1 LSPYA
6 PSTPKRHSVP
16 YTTPF
21 RSRRKQATGHCEDSP
36 GHGTAQMVDALP
48 DSRVVQVVVIVAIYL
63 SGVYGGYFAAAQGIL
78 IIGILGILL
87 PDTLQRLN
95 GTKIVLALVVNVVA
109 ASAYVIVGVARI
121 DWAAAGLIAAGSLI
135 GGVIGASVGRRLP
148 PVVLRA
154 FIVVLATIAIYHL
167 LKM

>member
-78 IIGILGILL
+78 IIGILGRSEG
-87 PDTLQRLN
+87 TRLN
-95 GTKIVLALVVNVVA
+95 SSHVSISYAV
-109 ASAYVIVGVARI
+109 
-121 DWAAAGLIAAGSLI
+121 
-135 GGVIGASVGRRLP
+135 
-148 PVVLRA
+148 
-154 FIVVLATIAIYHL
+154 FC
-167 LKM
+167 LK